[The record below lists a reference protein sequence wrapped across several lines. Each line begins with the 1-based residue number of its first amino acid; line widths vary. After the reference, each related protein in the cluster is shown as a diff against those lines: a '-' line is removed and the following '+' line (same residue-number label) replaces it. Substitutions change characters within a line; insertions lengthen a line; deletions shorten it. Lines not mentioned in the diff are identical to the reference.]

1 MSEVSE
7 ESELFSAQ
15 FIIFNLN
22 ELEILLKRIG
32 ISDLDHH
39 SQVNLIGNYFKK
51 GYQQQTYKLT
61 TTVWGV

>member
-1 MSEVSE
+1 MSEVQRNHN
-7 ESELFSAQ
+7 FVFAQ

-22 ELEILLKRIG
+22 ELEILLKMIG
-32 ISDLDHH
+32 ISDVDHH